1 MSTTKNV
8 LIMGATGMLGNTL
21 FRFFSKENG
30 FQTFGTV
37 RSKQYLRLFSES
49 YNSRLIP
56 KIDVFSKKSLDR
68 VFLISKPDVVINCV
82 GIVKQLSAS
91 YDPIMAIPINS
102 LFPHQLMKLCDK
114 SNSRLIHISTDC
126 VFSGKKGMYTELDVP
141 DADDIYGR
149 SKLLGEVNYKNS
161 ITLRTSI
168 IGHELSSNRSLIDW
182 FLSQSGSIKGYSK
195 AIFSGIPTV
204 ELAKLI
210 LKYVIP
216 NKELHGLFHVSSNPI
231 NKYDLLKLVSEVYK
245 KRIDIIEDQSLII
258 DRSLDSS
265 KFRSL
270 TDFEPL
276 DWKNLV
282 QSMYEFK

>member
-1 MSTTKNV
+1 
-8 LIMGATGMLGNTL
+8 
-21 FRFFSKENG
+21 
-30 FQTFGTV
+30 
-37 RSKQYLRLFSES
+37 
-49 YNSRLIP
+49 
-56 KIDVFSKKSLDR
+56 
-68 VFLISKPDVVINCV
+68 
-82 GIVKQLSAS
+82 
-91 YDPIMAIPINS
+91 
-102 LFPHQLMKLCDK
+102 
-114 SNSRLIHISTDC
+114 
-126 VFSGKKGMYTELDVP
+126 MYTELDVP

-216 NKELHGLFHVSSNPI
+216 NKELHGLFHVSANPI